1 MMLEQLINS
10 QNESGTTP
18 PQYPAGIPSQYP
30 AGMTPSYPNEM
41 PQDWTA
47 PYMPPFQGAM
57 PQQFG
62 EGAMMGMASSYSA
75 VT

>member
-41 PQDWTA
+41 PQD
-47 PYMPPFQGAM
+47 
-57 PQQFG
+57 
-62 EGAMMGMASSYSA
+62 
-75 VT
+75 